1 MQFTKKNKYILIF
14 FLSNLLLINS
24 FFFNSFFIKEI
35 DEIFKYWNGNIYVN
49 LDDHF
54 LFLSILKNIPPY
66 HVLTDIKCVS
76 NYEID
81 AICLWPGNYQLQLV
95 LASFFF
101 DRDLSNIHNF
111 LNYFTFS
118 ITIFYLIFLIF
129 FGYFIIKKFGIIP
142 YVFYNILIVF
152 SPYLIAWS
160 NRHHEIFLFHTLLST
175 FTFFLR
181 KEFIKDYFH
190 FYLLIIFVLSLIA
203 LLTKYDYYFFSI
215 TGLMIAYYYQS
226 FESFN
231 RKFITRNILII
242 ATVFISIISAFA
254 YHSYIIEYMSFFG
267 LYSPEII
274 DRSFIDW
281 LINSRIDERTFINE
295 YKFSDHINLFL
306 RNISTP
312 ILSIFQVNL
321 FNYVNIFTVC
331 LLVHFFIDKSQK
343 FKRVFYLVLV
353 SFIFLFIG
361 QLFNYIGLN
370 HPHEN
375 IIIFIP
381 SFFLIC
387 IYISLIIN
395 EYFSINRYVY
405 KIIILLYFVLTL
417 FSFLRPIL

>member
-1 MQFTKKNKYILIF
+1 MQFTKKNNYILIF
-14 FLSNLLLINS
+14 LLSNLLLINS
-24 FFFNSFFIKEI
+24 FFFNSFFIEEI
-35 DEIFKYWNGNIYVN
+35 DEIFKYWNSNIYVN

-54 LFLSILKNIPPY
+54 LFLSILKDTPPY

-76 NYEID
+76 TYEID
-81 AICLWPGNYQLQLV
+81 GICLWPGNYQLQLV
-95 LASFFF
+95 VASLFF
-101 DRDLSNIHNF
+101 DRDLSNVHNF
-111 LNYFTFS
+111 LNYFTIS
-118 ITIFYLIFLIF
+118 ITVFYLIFFIF

-142 YVFYNILIVF
+142 YVFYNLLIVF

-175 FTFFLR
+175 FTIFLS
-181 KEFIKDYFH
+181 KEFLKNK
-190 FYLLIIFVLSLIA
+190 FYYYLFIIFILSFIA

-215 TGLMIAYYYQS
+215 TGLVITYYYQS
-226 FESFN
+226 FKNFN
-231 RKFITRNILII
+231 KEFIKRNILILSI
-242 ATVFISIISAFA
+242 VFISIISAFA
-254 YHSYIIEYMSFFG
+254 YHSYIIDYMSSFG
-267 LYSPEII
+267 LFSPEII

-295 YKFSDHINLFL
+295 YKFSDYINLFL

-321 FNYVNIFTVC
+321 FNYINIFTLC
-331 LLVHFFIDKSQK
+331 LILHFFIDKNQK
-343 FKRVFYLVLV
+343 FKKVFYLVLL

-395 EYFSINRYVY
+395 EYLLIDHHIY
-405 KIIILLYFVLTL
+405 KIIILFYFLLTI